1 MTLVS
6 RISDTLVGKQELI
19 LVWGRFGQILKGSTK
34 MLSVCVLCFSW
45 IGKFRL
51 KAGFFLVTVTET
63 EEYLNE
69 EGR

>member
-1 MTLVS
+1 
-6 RISDTLVGKQELI
+6 
-19 LVWGRFGQILKGSTK
+19 

-51 KAGFFLVTVTET
+51 KAGFYLVTLTET

-69 EGR
+69 ESR